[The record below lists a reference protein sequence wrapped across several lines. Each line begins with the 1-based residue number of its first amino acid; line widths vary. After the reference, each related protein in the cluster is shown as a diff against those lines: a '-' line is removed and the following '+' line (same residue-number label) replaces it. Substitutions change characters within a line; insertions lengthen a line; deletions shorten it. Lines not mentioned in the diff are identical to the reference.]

1 MLSSVFPV
9 EQIGKDVLSLRQDG
23 TEPDAPLLSVED
35 GEAVSQLQ
43 LQFSSLLVLRP
54 SCL

>member
-1 MLSSVFPV
+1 MLSNAFPIA
-9 EQIGKDVLSLRQDG
+9 QIGKDVLSLRQDG
-23 TEPDAPLLSVED
+23 TEPNAPLLRVED
-35 GEAVSQLQ
+35 GEAVGQLQ